1 LKQRTLKALLSGSIL
16 LEEVV
21 SEHQRKGW
29 MDGWMAWAGEWVA
42 LTSSFFVLS
51 IPHDIQGQSV
61 LLYLDLCFIVKLI
74 SEQRT
79 D

>member
-1 LKQRTLKALLSGSIL
+1 MG
-16 LEEVV
+16 
-21 SEHQRKGW
+21 
-29 MDGWMAWAGEWVA
+29 GWMAWAGEWVA